1 MLSLNS
7 KFQILQP
14 FFGIKTLEFE
24 LHWNP
29 IKKLVITD
37 MKEIIDSNYN
47 LEENIRELLK
57 NMCSCNNKSS
67 IGDSIDL
74 LLDVIIDPSL
84 SLIESTKEPS
94 CLKSRKEEKNSI
106 EEEEIT
112 YLSTLTPPSSP
123 SKKTVTGIKSPY
135 FSQVQQINYNNNDD
149 NGDNFM
155 AKLQHSLNGNKIN
168 DTTDKNNNGKT
179 FKYFSEKFSAT
190 RSIDDFLILRVLDI
204 SKNKNE
210 PTSTS
215 IDPTYKSTIRNLPAP
230 TTVHK
235 YIISSRLLQN
245 NRLLTA
251 LRSDNCKVELI
262 ERDFEYLK
270 TFLSDDYYEQQK
282 NLNYV
287 EADLILD
294 ERTAMIYF
302 PLNKISQIQ
311 IFTQFL
317 NTLTRLAQKYSNFYL
332 ILENYTRNNNNNSD
346 DMMIELSTT
355 PYLFTLPTIKAL
367 ANLSSLPSIHILYST
382 SEEMSA
388 RLARLIGDVC
398 ATKCENFNNNNNLI
412 VIDDDGNNY
421 DSIGNSGD
429 GNGWKNR
436 QQWESRDWMI
446 TEESLHEKFLTC
458 FTPFINPFTAQMIL
472 TATNLRE
479 FLAMSHLERR
489 ELIGDWI
496 DEERLIQFNEIVNGD
511 IDELEVFEF
520 ENQETI
526 DEMEYL

>member
-67 IGDSIDL
+67 IDDSIDL

-94 CLKSRKEEKNSI
+94 SASSTAVSADIISLLSKKKGISCNDNKNNDELKSI

-149 NGDNFM
+149 DGDNFM

-179 FKYFSEKFSAT
+179 FKYFSGKFSAT
-190 RSIDDFLILRVLDI
+190 SIQHHRNQKHLKLKVLDI

-215 IDPTYKSTIRNLPAP
+215 IDLTYKSTIRNLPAP

-332 ILENYTRNNNNNSD
+332 ILENYTRKNNNNSD

-388 RLARLIGDVC
+388 RLARLIGDV
-398 ATKCENFNNNNNLI
+398 
-412 VIDDDGNNY
+412 
-421 DSIGNSGD
+421 GD

-446 TEESLHEKFLTC
+446 TEESLHENFLTC

-511 IDELEVFEF
+511 IDELEVFKF
-520 ENQETI
+520 ENQE
-526 DEMEYL
+526 MEYL